1 MSQNKKKNNLAITF
15 SLFYYTTIVYIILL
29 NEINAMR
36 LPHSILNKNNFT
48 ISNNFLREFPDK
60 LLEAVAINGLFND
73 SKSFVDKPL
82 KIDFIEVLNKFE
94 VTFPED
100 VNAISKTKLKK
111 FIDTYFYD
119 ENSDLEKLA

>member
-111 FIDTYFYD
+111 FIDTYFDD